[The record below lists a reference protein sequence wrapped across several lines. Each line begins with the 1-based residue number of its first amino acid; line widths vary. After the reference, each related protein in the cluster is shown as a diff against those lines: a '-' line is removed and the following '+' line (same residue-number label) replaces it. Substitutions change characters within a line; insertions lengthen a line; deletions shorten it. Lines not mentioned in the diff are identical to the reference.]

1 MDQLDQ
7 LQLAESVERY
17 LKGEMDSQER
27 QAFEEMRM
35 KQPELDQMVVEYHFF
50 LEEMDRYGAI
60 RRFKSN
66 LYDTHHTLQESGE
79 IKELQLGTKSR
90 IINMWNK
97 YRRVVAVAASIAG
110 ITAIFISG
118 MLSLFTPKAPFS
130 DIEELRRKV
139 SNLEKQSSNQ
149 RAEFNRFKTKIE
161 PGTDVKFG
169 GTSFMIDAKG
179 YLVTSAHVIKGAKKI
194 YVQSP
199 AGEDLLAEIVQQDQ
213 EADLA
218 ILKINDADFT
228 APKQLPYGFSQSQT
242 GLSEFVYTLGY
253 PRNEIVYNEGY
264 LSAKTGLDGDT
275 MSCQISISAN
285 PGNSGGPVINKN
297 GEIIGILNARQTS
310 ANGVVF
316 ATKIKQVYRL
326 VEQLKDAD
334 KDLNIRMRNNSNIK
348 GISKSQQVNRVQD
361 HVYMVKVVLG

>member
-27 QAFEEMRM
+27 QAFEQMRM

-50 LEEMDRYGAI
+50 LEEMERYGSI

-79 IKELQLGTKSR
+79 IKELQLGTKTR
-90 IINMWNK
+90 IIKMWNK

-118 MLSLFTPKAPFS
+118 MLSLFTPKTPFS

-199 AGEDLLAEIVQQDQ
+199 EGEDLLADILHQDQ
-213 EADLA
+213 QSDLA
-218 ILKINDADFT
+218 ILKINDADFS

-326 VEQLKDAD
+326 VDQLKEAD
-334 KDLNIRMRNNSNIK
+334 RDLNIRLRNNSNIK
-348 GISKSQQVNRVQD
+348 GISKSQQVNKVQD

>member
-1 MDQLDQ
+1 MDQ
-7 LQLAESVERY
+7 LQLAELVERY
-17 LKGEMDSQER
+17 LKGEMDSQEKL
-27 QAFEEMRM
+27 AFEQMRM
-35 KQPELDQMVVEYHFF
+35 NQPELDQMVVEFHYF
-50 LEEMDRYGAI
+50 LEEMERYGEI

-66 LYDTHHTLQESGE
+66 LYDTHHTLQETGE
-79 IKELQLGTKSR
+79 IKELKLDTRSR

-118 MLSLFTPKAPFS
+118 MLSLFTPKAPFQ

-169 GTSFMIDAKG
+169 GTSFLIDTRG
-179 YLVTSAHVIKGAKKI
+179 YLITSAHVIKGAKKV

-199 AGEDLLAEIVQQDQ
+199 AGEDLLAEIVQQDL
-213 EADLA
+213 ASDLA
-218 ILKINDADFT
+218 ILKINDADFES
-228 APKQLPYGFSQSQT
+228 PRQLPYGFSQSQT

-316 ATKIKQVYRL
+316 ATKIKQVYQL
-326 VEQLKDAD
+326 VNSLKEND
-334 KDLNIRMRNNSNIK
+334 KDLNIKLRNASSLK
-348 GISKSQQVNRVQD
+348 GINKSQQVNKVQE

>member
-1 MDQLDQ
+1 MDQ
-7 LQLAESVERY
+7 LQLAELVERY
-17 LKGEMDSQER
+17 LKGEMDNQER
-27 QAFEEMRM
+27 QAFEQMRM
-35 KQPELDQMVVEYHFF
+35 NQPELDQMVVEFHYF
-50 LEEMDRYGAI
+50 LEEMDRYGEI

-79 IKELQLGTKSR
+79 IKELKLDTRSR

-118 MLSLFTPKAPFS
+118 MLSLFTPKAPFQ

-169 GTSFMIDAKG
+169 GTSFLIDTRG
-179 YLVTSAHVIKGAKKI
+179 YLITSAHVIKGAIKV

-199 AGEDLLAEIVQQDQ
+199 AGEDLLAEIVHQDQ
-213 EADLA
+213 QSDLA
-218 ILKINDADFT
+218 ILKINDADFDS
-228 APKQLPYGFSQSQT
+228 PRQLPYGFSQSQT

-285 PGNSGGPVINKN
+285 PGNSGGPVLNKN

-316 ATKIKQVYRL
+316 ATKVKQVYQL
-326 VEQLKDAD
+326 VNMLKEND
-334 KDLNIRMRNNSNIK
+334 KDLNIKLRNASSLK
-348 GISKSQQVNRVQD
+348 GVSKSQQVNKVQE